1 MNKGEWTNEEKLKIV
16 QINREERQKGKNFMK
31 RIKRRWDIEFPL
43 KKRTTQNL
51 VDNAR
56 RFEKEILRPGGD
68 ANIQAQKNID
78 WTAEMKIKLLKIDN
92 EERSKGRGFM
102 KRVKQRWDLNK
113 QVLVCITLETMH
125 LVFKKNRR

>member
-1 MNKGEWTNEEKLKIV
+1 MKIE

-56 RFEKEILRPGGD
+56 RFEKEILRPGGG
-68 ANIQAQKNID
+68 ANLQAQKS
-78 WTAEMKIKLLKIDN
+78 TETKIKLVKIDD
-92 EERSKGRGFM
+92 EE
-102 KRVKQRWDLNK
+102 
-113 QVLVCITLETMH
+113 
-125 LVFKKNRR
+125 